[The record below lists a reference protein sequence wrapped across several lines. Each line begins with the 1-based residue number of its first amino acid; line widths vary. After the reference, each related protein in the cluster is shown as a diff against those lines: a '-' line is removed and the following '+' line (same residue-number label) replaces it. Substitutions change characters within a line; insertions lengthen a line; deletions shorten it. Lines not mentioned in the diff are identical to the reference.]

1 MNRDC
6 INKTGLIQNEEVV
19 FLPFE
24 AMYVQFCLMKL
35 LREVVLLR
43 FSMVHSVRE
52 LKMWLKMV
60 NLMRRCLEK
69 RNKLRGP
76 VSCCLG
82 D

>member
-1 MNRDC
+1 MRSRVAPLLN
-6 INKTGLIQNEEVV
+6 G
-19 FLPFE
+19 PFCQGAE
-24 AMYVQFCLMKL
+24 NVA
-35 LREVVLLR
+35 E
-43 FSMVHSVRE
+43 
-52 LKMWLKMV
+52 MV